1 MRVRWAA
8 TRTEGSAQGDEQ
20 VELPRVLVVDD
31 LPRNSKLVEAILE
44 PLACEV
50 VHAHSGQEALARL
63 DTFEFAVLLLDV
75 QMPEMDGY
83 ELARRARAHPRARE
97 VPILF
102 LTAMGPGRD
111 VALRVYESGAVD
123 LLFKP
128 LDATILRSK
137 VQIFLELHMS
147 RQRLAAA
154 YKELKTTQAQ
164 LIQAA
169 KMASLGEL
177 VAGIAHEVNN
187 PLAFVLS
194 HLETVKKNLSK
205 VEQTPGTIFAQS
217 ATPDWDRAMTRLD
230 EMRGGLVRIRDL
242 VSKLRVFSRIE
253 EGERKAVSIRESV
266 ESVLLILGHRLTN
279 VTVQLDCGLPDL
291 LECYPSL
298 LNQALLNIVANAI
311 DAIGGGGAVSIRTEV
326 SEGNYS
332 ISVRDSGP
340 GIPFAL
346 KDRIFEPFFT
356 TKAPG
361 EGTGLGL
368 SITYSIMRHH
378 GGTLDFDCPSEG
390 GTIMKLVFPYSSD

>member
-1 MRVRWAA
+1 
-8 TRTEGSAQGDEQ
+8 
-20 VELPRVLVVDD
+20 
-31 LPRNSKLVEAILE
+31 
-44 PLACEV
+44 
-50 VHAHSGQEALARL
+50 
-63 DTFEFAVLLLDV
+63 
-75 QMPEMDGY
+75 
-83 ELARRARAHPRARE
+83 
-97 VPILF
+97 
-102 LTAMGPGRD
+102 
-111 VALRVYESGAVD
+111 
-123 LLFKP
+123 
-128 LDATILRSK
+128 
-137 VQIFLELHMS
+137 
-147 RQRLAAA
+147 
-154 YKELKTTQAQ
+154 
-164 LIQAA
+164 
-169 KMASLGEL
+169 
-177 VAGIAHEVNN
+177 
-187 PLAFVLS
+187 VLS